1 MTTRRQAAR
10 DQRRVGQLAD
20 AYRQVVPLADEV
32 DTTVV
37 EVELDLELTVRDQE
51 VGDRGDRR
59 MSPNDLGAATFKV
72 PLSSLC
78 SRRAA
83 SSASTTSARMR
94 RPRS

>member
-1 MTTRRQAAR
+1 
-10 DQRRVGQLAD
+10 
-20 AYRQVVPLADEV
+20 
-32 DTTVV
+32 
-37 EVELDLELTVRDQE
+37 
-51 VGDRGDRR
+51 